1 MILSIII
8 PFYNVQ
14 PYTDELLDCLKTQL
28 SDDIEVI
35 VVDDGSLIPFKTEH
49 EWVKV
54 IRQDNAGVSHARNVG
69 LEASCGEY
77 IAFIDADDLVS
88 NQYIEKIRQK
98 IPFDHLEMSWKSL
111 PGGQQF
117 QTKLSSDRD
126 RLYNPSA
133 VTRVFSRAIIG
144 DVRFNEKKKA
154 AEDAEFTNIVC
165 KRSKKVAIVTE
176 YMYFYRTS
184 TPNSLTK
191 RYMSGDTETKR
202 IVYHYKHITE
212 DMSYLL
218 DEVKRENET
227 NEVYILTEKNDIP
240 QLSEYA
246 KVMRPCKVRGM
257 ELRGEPWSQFTRI
270 EPPLEVDVCIYTSQK
285 HMSGIFTWIYSFCAN
300 MTNYDITVLHDGMD
314 QCLIDKLIPIVD
326 VRQNGEPIR
335 CRTLIMMR
343 IGDTIPVNIRFETSI
358 QIVHSTTLSE
368 QWTLPKD
375 RDILIPISRAV
386 KDAWLLDHE
395 PILNMTY
402 KGIEGLRLISA
413 TRLSTPEKGQGRMR
427 ELVRMLKAAHIDYVW
442 DVYSDTDPKIKGITY
457 HPMTTD
463 IRGLIRNADYLV
475 QLSDNGEGFCYTIVE
490 ALEESTAVITTPID
504 TLSEIGFTENK
515 HGYIFGFDMTG
526 DINRIIDVPKVDYHY
541 DNVPIKRQWGRVLG
555 KGTNKNTP
563 VKLVCIRTY
572 KDMALGRTVEEGET
586 LILNRRRAQEI
597 VNASYGKI
605 IENTR

>member
-1 MILSIII
+1 MRLSIII

-14 PYTDELLDCLKTQL
+14 PYTDELLDCLEPQL

-35 VVDDGSLIPFKTEH
+35 VVDDGSLLPFKTEH
-49 EWVKV
+49 DWVKV

-77 IAFIDADDLVS
+77 VAFIDADDLVAS
-88 NQYIEKIRQK
+88 SYVRQIREQ

-117 QTKLSSDRD
+117 QTKLSNQND

-144 DVRFNEKKKA
+144 DVRFNEHKQA

-165 KRSKKVAIVTE
+165 KRSQKVAIVTD
-176 YMYFYRTS
+176 YLYFYRTY

-191 RYMSGDTETKR
+191 RYLSGDTETKR

-212 DMSYLL
+212 DMTYLL

-227 NEVYILTEKNDIP
+227 NEVYILTEQNDIP

-246 KVMRPCKVRGM
+246 KIMRPGKVRGM
-257 ELRGEPWSQFTRI
+257 ELRGEPWPQFTLI

-300 MTNYDITVLHDGMD
+300 MTDYDITVLHEGLD
-314 QCLIDKLIPIVD
+314 QRLIDKLLPVVD
-326 VRQNGEPIR
+326 VRLNGEPTR

-343 IGDTIPVNIRFETSI
+343 IGDTIPSNIRYETSI
-358 QIVHSTTLSE
+358 QIVHSTHLSE

-375 RDILIPISRAV
+375 RDILIPISKAV
-386 KDAWLLDHE
+386 KDSWGLDDD
-395 PILNMTY
+395 PILNMTH
-402 KGIEGLRLISA
+402 KGNEVLHLISA

-427 ELVRMLKAAHIDYVW
+427 ELVRMLKAADIDYVW
-442 DVYSDTDPKIKGITY
+442 DVYSDSDPKIKGITY
-457 HPMTTD
+457 HPMTTE
-463 IRGLIRNADYLV
+463 IRPLMRNADYLV

-490 ALEESTAVITTPID
+490 ALEEGTAVITTPINV
-504 TLSEIGFTENK
+504 LPEIGFKENK
-515 HGYIFGFDMTG
+515 HGYIFGFDMAG
-526 DINRIIDVPKVDYHY
+526 DIKRILNVPKVEYTY
-541 DNVPIKRQWGRVLG
+541 NNAPIKKQWGCILG
-555 KGTNKNTP
+555 KGTNKNAP
-563 VKLVCIRTY
+563 VKILCTRTY
-572 KDMALGRTVEEGET
+572 KDMTLNRTVEEGET
-586 LILNRRRAQEI
+586 LILNHRRAQEI
-597 VNASYGKI
+597 VTATYGI
-605 IENTR
+605 TLHDTP

>member
-1 MILSIII
+1 MRLSIII

-14 PYTDELLDCLKTQL
+14 PYTDELLDCLEPQL

-35 VVDDGSLIPFKTEH
+35 VVDDGSLLPFKTEH
-49 EWVKV
+49 DWVKV

-77 IAFIDADDLVS
+77 VAFIDADDLVAS
-88 NQYIEKIRQK
+88 SYVRQIREQ

-117 QTKLSSDRD
+117 QTKLSNQND

-144 DVRFNEKKKA
+144 DTRFNEKKQA

-165 KRSKKVAIVTE
+165 KRSQKVAIVTD
-176 YMYFYRTS
+176 YLYFYRTS

-191 RYMSGDTETKR
+191 RYLSGDTETKR

-212 DMSYLL
+212 DMTYLL

-227 NEVYILTEKNDIP
+227 NEVYILTDQNDIP

-246 KVMRPCKVRGM
+246 KVMRPGKVRGM
-257 ELRGEPWSQFTRI
+257 ELRGEPWPQFTLI

-300 MTNYDITVLHDGMD
+300 MTDYDITVLHDGMD
-314 QCLIDKLIPIVD
+314 QSLIDKLIPIVD
-326 VRQNGEPIR
+326 VRLNGEPIR

-343 IGDTIPVNIRFETSI
+343 IGDAIPSNIRYETSI
-358 QIVHSTTLSE
+358 QIVHSTDLSE

-375 RDILIPISRAV
+375 RDMLIPISKAV
-386 KDAWLLDHE
+386 KDAWGLDHE
-395 PILNMTY
+395 PILNMTS
-402 KGIEGLRLISA
+402 KGAEKLRLISA

-427 ELVRMLKAAHIDYVW
+427 ELVRMLKAAEIDYVW
-442 DVYSDTDPKIKGITY
+442 DVYSDKDPGIKGITY
-457 HPMTTD
+457 HPMTTE
-463 IRGLIRNADYLV
+463 IRPLIRNADYLV

-490 ALEESTAVITTPID
+490 ALEEGTAVITTPID
-504 TLSEIGFTENK
+504 VLSEIGFTENK
-515 HGYIFGFDMTG
+515 HGYIFGFNMTG
-526 DINRIIDVPKVDYHY
+526 DINRILDVPKVDYHY
-541 DNVPIKRQWGRVLG
+541 DNVPIKKKWGKVLG
-555 KGTNKNTP
+555 KGTNKNAP
-563 VKLVCIRTY
+563 VKVKCIRAY
-572 KDMALGRTVEEGET
+572 KDMALGRSIAEGET
-586 LILNRRRAQEI
+586 LILNHRRAQEI
-597 VNASYGKI
+597 VRATYGKI
-605 IENTR
+605 I

>member
-1 MILSIII
+1 MRLSIII

-14 PYTDELLDCLKTQL
+14 PYTDELLDCLEPQL

-35 VVDDGSLIPFKTEH
+35 VVDDGSLLPFKTEH
-49 EWVKV
+49 DWVKV

-77 IAFIDADDLVS
+77 VAFIDADDLVAS
-88 NQYIEKIRQK
+88 SYVRQIREQ

-117 QTKLSSDRD
+117 QTKLSNQND
-126 RLYNPSA
+126 RLYNSSA

-144 DVRFNEKKKA
+144 DVRFNEHKQA

-165 KRSKKVAIVTE
+165 KRSQKVAIVTD
-176 YMYFYRTS
+176 YLYFYRTY

-191 RYMSGDTETKR
+191 RYLSGDTETKR

-212 DMSYLL
+212 DMTYLL

-227 NEVYILTEKNDIP
+227 NEVYILTEQNDIP

-246 KVMRPCKVRGM
+246 KVMRPGKVRGM
-257 ELRGEPWSQFTRI
+257 ELRGEPWPQFTLI
-270 EPPLEVDVCIYTSQK
+270 EPPLEVDACIYTSQK

-300 MTNYDITVLHDGMD
+300 MTDYDITVLHDGMD
-314 QCLIDKLIPIVD
+314 QSLIDKLIRIVD
-326 VRQNGEPIR
+326 VRLNGEPIR

-343 IGDTIPVNIRFETSI
+343 IGDAIPSNIRYETSI
-358 QIVHSTTLSE
+358 QIVHSTDLSE

-375 RDILIPISRAV
+375 RDMLIPISKAV
-386 KDAWLLDHE
+386 KDAWGLDHE

-427 ELVRMLKAAHIDYVW
+427 ELVRMLKDAEIDYVW
-442 DVYSDTDPKIKGITY
+442 DVYSDKDPGIKGITY
-457 HPMTTD
+457 HPMTTE
-463 IRGLIRNADYLV
+463 IRPLIRNADYLV

-490 ALEESTAVITTPID
+490 ALEEGTAVITTPID
-504 TLSEIGFTENK
+504 VLSEIGFTENK
-515 HGYIFGFDMTG
+515 HGYIFGFNMTG
-526 DINRIIDVPKVDYHY
+526 DINRILDVPKVDYHY
-541 DNVPIKRQWGRVLG
+541 DNVPIKKKWGKVLG
-555 KGTNKNTP
+555 KGTNKNAP
-563 VKLVCIRTY
+563 VKVKCIRSY
-572 KDMALGRTVEEGET
+572 KDMALGRAIAEGET
-586 LILNRRRAQEI
+586 LILNHRRAQEI
-597 VNASYGKI
+597 VRATYGKI
-605 IENTR
+605 I